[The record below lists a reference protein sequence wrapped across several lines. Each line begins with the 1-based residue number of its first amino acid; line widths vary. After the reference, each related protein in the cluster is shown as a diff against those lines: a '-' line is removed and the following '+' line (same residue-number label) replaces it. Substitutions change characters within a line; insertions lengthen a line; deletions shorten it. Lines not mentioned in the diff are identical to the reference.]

1 MSSKVEVQTAAR
13 ASPSITPPELAKI
26 PEKTTTN
33 TTTAS
38 SEKPTSLKR
47 KNSSSTSPPR
57 STASASTSASAPAS
71 TSTTSPPKRH
81 RPLSLNLRE
90 NDNAD
95 LALRIVSPGLPPSIN
110 EAMKSTIQ
118 LLKQIQQQQKNLIAA
133 RHSKDLDD
141 IDEQSSST
149 TNNTNQEAST
159 TSTTSTSTTTTTVI
173 QPSQPQLPPPNLRL
187 PPKSPVYASDD
198 SDLNR
203 LSGVKK
209 LKRLNV
215 PPPLSIGEGVPSSTN
230 VGNLRPSIHSAPIRN
245 RPRPRMIPGAARIVP
260 QVQQQSQ
267 PNLIP
272 IQHPQYYYVATPIQQ
287 YYSPSLQH
295 HPVQQLQPVPVP
307 LPRSQ
312 LRQVNPRVRMIP
324 LTATATHFGRRA
336 TLQGT
341 QIQHQQPQPQPQQ
354 PQVIVQPP
362 MHHQQQQLP
371 QAQGQPQPQ
380 PQQVNKPKANAVTD
394 VFRGDLHKAAPFNS
408 QPLSAQREFFGSSVH
423 DEAPTTQVLTINET
437 EDEENTDV
445 SGSITINGSNV
456 FNFKIFNKNKSK
468 SNDEDNE
475 NEEGDESS
483 EEYNKKKFLKICE
496 TCWNQVFKKDD

>member
-1 MSSKVEVQTAAR
+1 MSSKVEVQTATT
-13 ASPSITPPELAKI
+13 ASPSISPPESVKAADRATAPTTTPPLGDHPA
-26 PEKTTTN
+26 TN
-33 TTTAS
+33 
-38 SEKPTSLKR
+38 SLKR
-47 KNSSSTSPPR
+47 KNSSTSSPPR
-57 STASASTSASAPAS
+57 STTSTINSTSNSTVSAPVS

-81 RPLSLNLRE
+81 RPLSLNLGVP
-90 NDNAD
+90 DNAD

-141 IDEQSSST
+141 TDDQQAGT
-149 TNNTNQEAST
+149 A
-159 TSTTSTSTTTTTVI
+159 TSTTTTTATTTTTTVI

-215 PPPLSIGEGVPSSTN
+215 PPPLSIGEGAPSTTN
-230 VGNLRPSIHSAPIRN
+230 VGNLRPSIHSAPIRS
-245 RPRPRMIPGAARIVP
+245 RPRPRMVPGAPRMVP
-260 QVQQQSQ
+260 QMQQLP

-272 IQHPQYYYVATPIQQ
+272 IQQPHYYYATTPYQQ
-287 YYSPSLQH
+287 YYSPSVQH
-295 HPVQQLQPVPVP
+295 HPMQQQLQHVP

-336 TLQGT
+336 NLQGT
-341 QIQHQQPQPQPQQ
+341 QIQQHQQ
-354 PQVIVQPP
+354 PQVIVQAPSV
-362 MHHQQQQLP
+362 QQQQQQQV
-371 QAQGQPQPQ
+371 QAQGQG
-380 PQQVNKPKANAVTD
+380 NKPKANAVTD
-394 VFRGDLHKAAPFNS
+394 VFHGDLHKAAPFNS
-408 QPLSAQREFFGSSVH
+408 QPLSAQREYFGGSVH
-423 DEAPTTQVLTINET
+423 DEAPTPQVLTINEQ

-445 SGSITINGSNV
+445 AGSITINGSNV
-456 FNFKIFNKNKSK
+456 FNFKIFNKNKGK
-468 SNDEDNE
+468 SNDDETIEEDDE
-475 NEEGDESS
+475 NI